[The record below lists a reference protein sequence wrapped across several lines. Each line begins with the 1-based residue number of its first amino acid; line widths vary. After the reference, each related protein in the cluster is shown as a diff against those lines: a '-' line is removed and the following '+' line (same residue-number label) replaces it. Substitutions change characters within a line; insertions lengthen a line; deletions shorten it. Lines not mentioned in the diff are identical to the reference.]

1 VTVRSGGSTKAP
13 LSVQASGPPTVGT
26 SSAGRQAS
34 APAAGSSGSV
44 ASSVG
49 GASGASGAG
58 GGSAPAGTYGA
69 LGPGYGQL
77 PPIEGAQ
84 GAHVRARI
92 ARRERVLKATVAR
105 FQGCLA
111 DLPSTQ
117 RQLLE
122 LRTGLGPLDPLAPKA
137 AAARLHIAPSR
148 VAQIERRALRELRSA
163 GSTGG
168 CSRMGQIVA
177 GVGAFIARGIGGT
190 GGGPGASSGVL
201 GARYEKAAPS
211 GTVAPKTPRSSGALL
226 GVGIPDVDLLLLLLI
241 PLIVI
246 GLTILDL
253 ITRGRRRGPL
263 EKYVN
268 RVLAAGHASAR
279 RRGNVRGRR

>member
-1 VTVRSGGSTKAP
+1 M
-13 LSVQASGPPTVGT
+13 
-26 SSAGRQAS
+26 
-34 APAAGSSGSV
+34 
-44 ASSVG
+44 
-49 GASGASGAG
+49 
-58 GGSAPAGTYGA
+58 
-69 LGPGYGQL
+69 
-77 PPIEGAQ
+77 
-84 GAHVRARI
+84 
-92 ARRERVLKATVAR
+92 LKATVAR

-148 VAQIERRALRELRSA
+148 VTQIERRALRELRSA

-190 GGGPGASSGVL
+190 GSGPGASSGVL

-211 GTVAPKTPRSSGALL
+211 GTIAPKTPRSSGALL

-241 PLIVI
+241 PLIVV

-253 ITRGRRRGPL
+253 ITRGSRRGPL

-279 RRGNVRGRR
+279 RWGHLRGRR